1 MKVIYEEESCT
12 YCVVLEYPE
21 TEIHVAADSIAEAKS
36 RFIDHISWIFELTIQ
51 EQLKD

>member
-1 MKVIYEEESCT
+1 MKVIYDKELGT

-21 TEIHVAADSIAEAKS
+21 TEIHVVADSIAEAKS
-36 RFIDHISWIFELTIQ
+36 RFIDHISWVFELTIQ